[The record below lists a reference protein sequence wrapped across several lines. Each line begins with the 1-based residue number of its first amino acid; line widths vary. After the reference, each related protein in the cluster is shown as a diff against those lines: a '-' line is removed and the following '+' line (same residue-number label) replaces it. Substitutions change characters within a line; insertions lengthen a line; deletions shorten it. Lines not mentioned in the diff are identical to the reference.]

1 MSNGEF
7 RVKVRKYLS
16 EIVDKHISESD
27 IEKKKLFVNNIERNI
42 FNTSLIFADKYSVA
56 KQWTNIEFRDI
67 YKDIS
72 NKILTNIDP
81 DSYIGNSKLLND
93 TWEGTIDPVSLPKMS
108 PDELYP
114 AKWEQ
119 LIQEKIRR
127 EMLKYDMSN
136 KAVTESYKCGK
147 CKTSKAYY
155 YQVQLRSS
163 DEPMSLLLEC
173 CNCQNSWRIG

>member
-7 RVKVRKYLS
+7 RLKVRKHLND
-16 EIVDKHISESD
+16 IIDKHIESEDS
-27 IEKKKLFVNNIERNI
+27 EKKKKTANDIERNI
-42 FNTSLIFADKYSVA
+42 FNTSLLFADKYSVA
-56 KQWTNIEFRDI
+56 KQWTNSEFRDI

-81 DSYIGNSKLLND
+81 DSYVGNNKLLND
-93 TWEGTIDPVSLPKMS
+93 VWEGKVDITTLPKMS
-108 PDELYP
+108 PDEIYP
-114 AKWEQ
+114 AKWEP

-136 KAVTESYKCGK
+136 KAVTESYRCGK

-173 CNCQNSWRIG
+173 CNCKNHWRIG

>member
-7 RVKVRKYLS
+7 RIKVRKHLTDII
-16 EIVDKHISESD
+16 EKNIKSD
-27 IEKKKLFVNNIERNI
+27 DAEKKKKFANDIERNI
-42 FNTSLIFADKYSVA
+42 FNTSLAFADKYSVA
-56 KQWTNIEFRDI
+56 KQWTNVEFRDI

-72 NKILTNIDP
+72 NKILTNLDP
-81 DSYIGNSKLLND
+81 ESYIGNSKLLND
-93 TWEGTIDPVSLPKMS
+93 IWDGNIDPIALPKMS
-108 PDELYP
+108 PDELHP
-114 AKWEQ
+114 AKWEP

-173 CNCQNSWRIG
+173 CNCRNPWRIG

>member
-7 RVKVRKYLS
+7 RIKVRNNLY
-16 EIVDKHISESD
+16 D
-27 IEKKKLFVNNIERNI
+27 ILEKNINCDDCEKKKKLGNDIERNI
-42 FNTSLIFADKYSVA
+42 FNTSLAFADKYSIA
-56 KQWTNIEFRDI
+56 KQWNNPDFRDI

-81 DSYIGNSKLLND
+81 NSYIGNKKLLID
-93 TWEGTIDPVSLPKMS
+93 LWEGTIDITLLPKMS

-114 AKWEQ
+114 AKWEP

-136 KAVTESYKCGK
+136 KAVTESYRCPK

-173 CNCQNSWRIG
+173 CNCRYPWRIG

>member
-7 RVKVRKYLS
+7 RIKVRKHLTDIIEKNIKS
-16 EIVDKHISESD
+16 EDT
-27 IEKKKLFVNNIERNI
+27 EKKKKFANDIERNI
-42 FNTSLIFADKYSVA
+42 FNTSLAFADKYSVA
-56 KQWTNIEFRDI
+56 KQWTNVEFRDI

-72 NKILTNIDP
+72 NKILTNLDPESYVGNNKLLHDIWEGVIDP
-81 DSYIGNSKLLND
+81 IA
-93 TWEGTIDPVSLPKMS
+93 LPKMS
-108 PDELYP
+108 PDELHP
-114 AKWEQ
+114 AKWEP

-136 KAVTESYKCGK
+136 KAVTESYRCPK

-173 CNCQNSWRIG
+173 CNCRNPWRIG